1 MTTSKARPVKPLKPD
16 GKARAKQVLRERVLA
31 GARAPITG
39 LANAA
44 WFDALREGV
53 RRP

>member
-1 MTTSKARPVKPLKPD
+1 MSKALPIKPVKPD
-16 GKARAKQVLRERVLA
+16 GKAQAKQALREMVLA